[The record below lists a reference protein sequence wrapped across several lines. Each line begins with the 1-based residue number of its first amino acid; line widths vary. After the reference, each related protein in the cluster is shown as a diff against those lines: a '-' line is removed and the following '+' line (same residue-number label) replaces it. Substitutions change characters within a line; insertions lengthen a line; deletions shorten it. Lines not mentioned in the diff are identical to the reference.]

1 MYTKKERISSWQV
14 MAILCILLSGVVEM
28 IAELYLPGGWFNK
41 IAAFLFACGALL
53 GVANMFLSSGS
64 LAVNDWHESQT
75 TKTFVNLGHDNDR
88 VISVRTLQDAILHLP
103 VAGTV
108 HQAIIAPSKAD
119 VPYVVGETLEHV
131 HFGNQIPKVEV
142 MDDEL
147 YQKLF
152 GSINKKEK

>member
-1 MYTKKERISSWQV
+1 MYTKKERISSWQA
-14 MAILCILLSGVVEM
+14 MAVLCILLSGVVEM

-53 GVANMFLSSGS
+53 GVTNMFLSSGA

-88 VISVRTLQDAILHLP
+88 VISVRTIQDAILHLP

-131 HFGNQIPKVEV
+131 HFGNQLPKVEV

>member
-1 MYTKKERISSWQV
+1 
-14 MAILCILLSGVVEM
+14 MAVV
-28 IAELYLPGGWFNK
+28 
-41 IAAFLFACGALL
+41 
-53 GVANMFLSSGS
+53 NMFLASGS
-64 LAVNDWHESQT
+64 LAMNEWYESRS
-75 TKTFVNLGHDNDR
+75 TKTFVNLGHQNDR
-88 VISVRTLQDAILHLP
+88 VISVYQFQDAILHLP

-142 MDDEL
+142 MDDDL

-152 GSINKKEK
+152 GTINKKEK

>member
-1 MYTKKERISSWQV
+1 MYTKKERILSWQA
-14 MAILCILLSGVVEM
+14 MAVLCIFLSGIIEM

-41 IAAFLFACGALL
+41 IAAFLFTCGALL

-64 LAVNDWHESQT
+64 LAVNDWYESKS
-75 TKTFVNLGHDNDR
+75 TKTFVNIGHENDR
-88 VISVRTLQDAILHLP
+88 VISVYKLQDAILHLP

-108 HQAIIAPSKAD
+108 HQAIIAPNKAD

-131 HFGNQIPKVEV
+131 HFGNQLPKVEV

-152 GSINKKEK
+152 SANNKKEK

>member
-1 MYTKKERISSWQV
+1 MYTKKQRISAWQV
-14 MAILCILLSGVVEM
+14 MAVICIFLGGVIEVL
-28 IAELYLPGGWFNK
+28 AELYLPGGWFNK
-41 IAAFLFACGALL
+41 IAAFLFGCGALL
-53 GVANMFLSSGS
+53 GVAAMFLSLSS
-64 LAVNDWHESQT
+64 LAVNDWFESKS
-75 TKTFVNLGHDNDR
+75 TKTFVNLGHQNDR
-88 VISVRTLQDAILHLP
+88 VISVYRLQDAILHLP

-108 HQAIIAPSKAD
+108 HQAIIAPNKAD